1 MRYLLIFL
9 LIPVC
14 SWGQSQFW
22 NTSCAN
28 ASFLSP
34 NEVGD
39 TMSVEEQPNCID
51 DVFVVYYYYHSAVA
65 ASSGNIID
73 FSTSTNSSYKVYGGF
88 TDKVSGCNLIP
99 ANLITSGTSN
109 TSHDISHAITADQF
123 YILEITVYS
132 CNVDLN
138 LCIVN
143 SRKNDFSNEWESEGC
158 VGCISG
164 FRPGAGK
171 YIVSAWVKDAFAP
184 ATTTNYT
191 RPYISVLSS
200 TMTTVNLFPSGE
212 IIDGW
217 QRIEGEVTT
226 LVDGDFEIQL
236 QCGTGGDCYFDDV
249 RVHPFD
255 ASMMSYVY
263 DPKTLR
269 LMAELDERNYAKFYE
284 YDEDGKLIRIK
295 KETEKGIMTIQ
306 ESRENNSKQ

>member
-9 LIPVC
+9 LIPVGG
-14 SWGQSQFW
+14 WGQSQFW

-34 NEVGD
+34 NEAGD
-39 TMSVEEQPNCID
+39 TMSIDEQPNCVD
-51 DVFVVYYYYHSAVA
+51 DVFVIYYYYHSAVD

-73 FSTSTNSSYKVYGGF
+73 FSTSATSSYKVYGGF
-88 TDKVSGCNLIP
+88 LDKVSGCNLIP
-99 ANLITSGTSN
+99 SNLITSGTTN
-109 TSHDISHAITADQF
+109 TSHDISHALIADRF
-123 YILEITVYS
+123 YILEITIND
-132 CNVDLN
+132 CNTDLN
-138 LCIVN
+138 LTIVN
-143 SRKNDFSNEWESEGC
+143 SRKSDFSSEWESEGC

-164 FRPGAGK
+164 FRPEAGK
-171 YIVSAWVKDAFAP
+171 YIVSAWVKDAFASGS
-184 ATTTNYT
+184 TTNYT
-191 RPYISVLSS
+191 KPTIRIISNSITLA
-200 TMTTVNLFPSGE
+200 NLYPSGE

-226 LVDGDFEIQL
+226 TVNGDFDIQFH
-236 QCGTGGDCYFDDV
+236 CGSGGDCYFDDV
-249 RVHPFD
+249 RIHPFD

-284 YDEDGKLIRIK
+284 YDEDGKLIRVK
-295 KETEKGIMTIQ
+295 KETEKGVMTIQ